1 MIELRGIDA
10 YNGANAYKNDSGR
23 KTGDLEF
30 ERVLG
35 GEVNNTMSVKR
46 NESEQNELESLSVS
60 SEAENITYD
69 FFGKVSRYF
78 KYAGVNIDLSV

>member
-10 YNGANAYKNDSGR
+10 YGGANAYKNDSGR
-23 KTGDLEF
+23 KTGDREF

-35 GEVNNTMSVKR
+35 GEVENNLSANHV
-46 NESEQNELESLSVS
+46 EAEQKEIEPLSVS
-60 SEAENITYD
+60 SETETVTYD
-69 FFGKVSRYF
+69 FFGKISRYF